1 MTLAI
6 LSPEGQMSGAWPM
19 AYAAA
24 MSTSEP
30 QADRPKTTRPGRK
43 RDRTSAAAPTLRL
56 TLRLD
61 VGGRPTLGPGKAR
74 LLELIGETGSISA
87 AGRAMGMSYRR
98 AWMLADSLNASFA
111 APLIA
116 ARPGGAGGGG
126 AALLPFGAEVV
137 RLYRA
142 LEQRAAGGGVT
153 ELERLHA
160 MLATSPP

>member
-1 MTLAI
+1 
-6 LSPEGQMSGAWPM
+6 MSGAWPM

-30 QADRPKTTRPGRK
+30 QADRPKTTRPARK
-43 RDRTSAAAPTLRL
+43 RGRTLAAAPTLRL

-126 AALLPFGAEVV
+126 AVLLPFGAEVV

-142 LEQRAAGGGVT
+142 LEQRAAGGGAA
-153 ELERLHA
+153 ELERLQA
-160 MLATSPP
+160 MLATLPP

>member
-1 MTLAI
+1 MNT
-6 LSPEGQMSGAWPM
+6 P
-19 AYAAA
+19 
-24 MSTSEP
+24 EP
-30 QADRPKTTRPGRK
+30 QADRPKTTRPARK
-43 RDRTSAAAPTLRL
+43 RGPAPAIATLRL

-98 AWMLADSLNASFA
+98 AWTLVDSLNASFA
-111 APLIA
+111 APLVA

-126 AALLPFGAEVV
+126 AVLLPPGAEVV

-142 LEQRAAGGGVT
+142 LERYAAGGGAA
-153 ELERLHA
+153 ELARLQVL
-160 MLATSPP
+160 LAAPPP